1 LTVEKPCGK
10 KYEQRERQYGDMST
24 VKQKD
29 GVLSPVTRLDH
40 LAFLSS
46 HLCDRSRQPFAN
58 ADQSALYLLCDAL
71 HCGRAGRLTWLVESS
86 IQIKAFFRNSY
97 QGKKTTQKDQE
108 SDRN

>member
-1 LTVEKPCGK
+1 
-10 KYEQRERQYGDMST
+10 MST

-46 HLCDRSRQPFAN
+46 HLCGRSRQLFAN
-58 ADQSALYLLCDAL
+58 ADQSSLHLLCNAFD
-71 HCGRAGRLTWLVESS
+71 CGPDLLAWLVESS

-108 SDRN
+108 SDCN